1 MSRRIPAILRQARP
15 NFRSSPRSGTELS
28 KRVIEDP
35 SRMGVASKY
44 FVADLPGA
52 ITPATRLHN
61 ILASLEQGRR
71 LSEQA
76 LMYLQ
81 NQELAALKQL
91 AQGEISYDAFSQIA
105 AEELVKREQVAEAER
120 RKKRS
125 GAVATI

>member
-1 MSRRIPAILRQARP
+1 
-15 NFRSSPRSGTELS
+15 
-28 KRVIEDP
+28 
-35 SRMGVASKY
+35 MGVASKY